1 MTARRDG
8 ASRRARAWG
17 RARERPGNAP
27 GVRPGAFTKER
38 RVCQNEASMK
48 ANNLRRGNIIKFE
61 GDLWRVFEVEHQTPG
76 NLRARVQTKIKNLR
90 NGSMKDHR
98 FRSEDEVEKAH
109 LDQKDMQYMYRD
121 GSDFHFMDVSNFDQ
135 LHIDEEVLGDAVNY
149 LIAETTISVD
159 FYEGR
164 AVGIELPTS
173 VELKIVE
180 TSPEV
185 KGGTAGAQRKPA
197 TLETGLVVQVPAFVN
212 EGEVIRVTTEDGA
225 YLERV
230 K

>member
-1 MTARRDG
+1 
-8 ASRRARAWG
+8 
-17 RARERPGNAP
+17 
-27 GVRPGAFTKER
+27 
-38 RVCQNEASMK
+38 MK
-48 ANNLRRGNIIKFE
+48 ANNLRRGNIVKFE

-76 NLRARVQTKIKNLR
+76 NLRARVQTKLKNLR
-90 NGSMKDHR
+90 NGAMKDQR

-109 LDQKDMQYMYRD
+109 MDQKQMQYLYRD
-121 GSDFHFMDVSNFDQ
+121 GGDFHFMDMATFEQ
-135 LHIDEEVLGDAVNY
+135 THISEEVLGDAVYY
-149 LIAETTISVD
+149 LIPETSIDVD

-164 AVGIELPTS
+164 PVGIELPTT

-180 TSPEV
+180 TTPEI

-197 TLETGLVVQVPAFVN
+197 TLETGLVVQVPAFVA
-212 EGEVIRVTTEDGA
+212 EGEVIRITTEDGA

>member
-1 MTARRDG
+1 
-8 ASRRARAWG
+8 
-17 RARERPGNAP
+17 
-27 GVRPGAFTKER
+27 
-38 RVCQNEASMK
+38 MK

-61 GDLWRVFEVEHQTPG
+61 GDLWRVFDVEHQTPG
-76 NLRARVQTKIKNLR
+76 NLRARVQTKLKNLR
-90 NGSMKDHR
+90 NGAMKDQR

-109 LDQKDMQYMYRD
+109 LDQKQMQYLYRD
-121 GSDFHFMDVSNFDQ
+121 GSDFHFMDQESFEQ
-135 LHIDEEVLGDAVNY
+135 THIAEDVLGDAVYY
-149 LIAETTISVD
+149 LMPETTIDVD
-159 FYEGR
+159 FYEGNP
-164 AVGIELPTS
+164 VGIELPTT

-212 EGEVIRVTTEDGA
+212 EGEVIRITTEDGE

>member
-1 MTARRDG
+1 
-8 ASRRARAWG
+8 
-17 RARERPGNAP
+17 
-27 GVRPGAFTKER
+27 
-38 RVCQNEASMK
+38 MK
-48 ANNLRRGNIIKFE
+48 ANNLRRGNIVKFE
-61 GDLWRVFEVEHQTPG
+61 GDLWRVFDVEHQTPG
-76 NLRARVQTKIKNLR
+76 NLRARVQTKLKNLR
-90 NGSMKDHR
+90 NGSMKDQR
-98 FRSEDEVEKAH
+98 FRSEDEIEKAH
-109 LDQKDMQYMYRD
+109 LDQKTMQYLYRD
-121 GSDFHFMDVSNFDQ
+121 GSDFHFMDTETFEQ
-135 LHIDEEVLGDAVNY
+135 THLAEEVLGDAVQY
-149 LIAETTISVD
+149 LIPETSITVD
-159 FYEGR
+159 FYESR
-164 AVGIELPTS
+164 PVGIELPTT